1 MRDIS
6 DWVESLPLTNMRG
19 ISGWVES
26 LYPSL
31 KSGGYFSTKRDL
43 ENTFMS
49 GTKKILIVEDD
60 KNISEELA
68 VLLKNAGYDTDI
80 LADFANT
87 KELLL
92 ETDADLILLDINI
105 PYINGEML
113 LKELRKVSDIPVIMV
128 TSRNTEMDEVLS
140 MSYGADDYITKPYN
154 PTLLL
159 LRINNIFKRTGNQS
173 EEVSYKGL
181 TVDMRKGVLRGIFS
195 NDTSDTTDND
205 INSISDDKLQNS
217 SGDVN
222 EILLTKN
229 EMLIFSYLLNNRN
242 RIVTRD
248 ELITDLWNNNE
259 FVGDNTLTVNISRL
273 RSKLKSAGIDD
284 AIDTRKGQGYILQ

>member
-1 MRDIS
+1 M
-6 DWVESLPLTNMRG
+6 NG
-19 ISGWVES
+19 A
-26 LYPSL
+26 
-31 KSGGYFSTKRDL
+31 
-43 ENTFMS
+43 
-49 GTKKILIVEDD
+49 KKILIVEDD

-68 VLLKNAGYDTDI
+68 VLLKNAGYDTEI
-80 LADFANT
+80 ITDFANT

-181 TVDMRKGVLRGIFS
+181 TVDMRKGVIRGAFS
-195 NDTSDTTDND
+195 HDTSDTPDND
-205 INSISDDKLQNS
+205 INSISDDKLPDS

-284 AIDTRKGQGYILQ
+284 AIDTRKGQGYILK